1 MIRHLTTLVLGGIL
15 GSMLL
20 VGNAEACHK
29 NKCNRGCA
37 RPVVCAAPVP
47 APCVKPVCAPRA
59 KHCFKISLP
68 KFCHKKCAPPTPVC
82 YAVATPVYYAT
93 PQTSAQ
99 H

>member
-37 RPVVCAAPVP
+37 RPVVCARQFRHLALNPF
-47 APCVKPVCAPRA
+47 APRA
-59 KHCFKISLP
+59 KHCFQNQLTQ
-68 KFCHKKCAPPTPVC
+68 KFCHNKCANPRLLRRNTRSTMPLN
-82 YAVATPVYYAT
+82 
-93 PQTSAQ
+93 QTSAQ